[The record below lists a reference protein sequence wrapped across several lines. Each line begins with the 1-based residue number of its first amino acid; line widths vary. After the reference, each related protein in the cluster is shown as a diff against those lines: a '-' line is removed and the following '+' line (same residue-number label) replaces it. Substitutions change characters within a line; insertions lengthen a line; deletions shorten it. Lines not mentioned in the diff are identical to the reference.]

1 MTVSIRRAGADDV
14 DWLVELL
21 NGEETEPYLSGAR
34 AFDREGIAADV
45 ARSEAEPERFGR
57 FIVEVDL
64 IQRGASVL
72 LDDFML
78 ATVD

>member
-34 AFDREGIAADV
+34 A
-45 ARSEAEPERFGR
+45 
-57 FIVEVDL
+57 
-64 IQRGASVL
+64 L
-72 LDDFML
+72 LEEL
-78 ATVD
+78 S